1 MVINLQNPHDPA
13 ITEPLYPNEFVD
25 LTLPLQPVFHR
36 LLKGHQLRLVI
47 CGTDYEMTLRG
58 NEKINYQIMTEN
70 SALFL
75 PDFEK
80 LP

>member
-1 MVINLQNPHDPA
+1 MKSNNEELENIKWGGFL
-13 ITEPLYPNEFVD
+13 NEFVD

-80 LP
+80 L